1 MFGKK
6 ISEADYNEVSE
17 KYLTAEAAY
26 NNEKLKSEELQK
38 TVIALQNQINELKS
52 KGIVEPELLNKYK
65 KLEEANA
72 SLVQVNNELNAKITT
87 NNNKAVQPEHLM
99 NDQKIIQLQNALNAE
114 KSKNAILEEK
124 LKYGGKKMQD
134 ELTQW
139 EYKTVNLCK
148 IEESKKE
155 QEFND
160 LGEKG
165 WELTGLRNGCQG
177 VTDEAIFKRPKQK
190 TQDDYGY
197 GR

>member
-6 ISEADYNEVSE
+6 ISEADYTEVSE

-26 NNEKLKSEELQK
+26 NNEKLKTEELQK

-72 SLVQVNNELNAKITT
+72 SLVIVNNELNAKIEA
-87 NNNKAVQPEHLM
+87 NNNKAAQPEHLK
-99 NDQKIIQLQNALNAE
+99 DEQKILQLQNALNAE

-139 EYKTVNLCK
+139 EYKKIGSNELNDIENLNK
-148 IEESKKE
+148 
-155 QEFND
+155 
-160 LGEKG
+160 LGEQG
-165 WELTGLRNGCQG
+165 WEVASSHSNGNY
-177 VTDEAIFKRPKQK
+177 ESAILKRPKQK
-190 TQDDYGY
+190 QKEPEYGY
-197 GR
+197 SR